1 MSCSLRPSY
10 PALLDQAWS
19 EHVAPREARAPT
31 LVSVFAGAGGSSLGC
46 SMAGFRELLA
56 VEQDAHAVAVLRRNF
71 PDVPIFHG
79 DVRDLDARSALR
91 LTGLRP
97 GELDLL
103 DGSPPCQGFSMAG
116 RRDPSDARNG
126 LFREFA
132 RLVEAFRPKVFV
144 MENVPGLVRGRM
156 RPIFGEMLRAL
167 KECGYAV
174 SVRLLNA
181 MYFQVP
187 QSRERLIFIGLRE
200 ELRARYGL
208 APSHPAPLS
217 RPIPMSAAIGDLPAT
232 QDPTRGHVWLDE
244 SPAGRN
250 TRTWRLA
257 HRARQGER
265 YAGRQRRHVWSK
277 PCGALL
283 KASAGKT
290 PMPYLR
296 GLGCH
301 PLYTR
306 TLSPLEYKRLA
317 SFPDPFELVGPWA
330 LGYDRVGNSVPPLLM
345 RAIAKHLRAQ
355 ILDQIVDQRLDRT
368 AYDPNLAF

>member
-1 MSCSLRPSY
+1 
-10 PALLDQAWS
+10 
-19 EHVAPREARAPT
+19 
-31 LVSVFAGAGGSSLGC
+31 
-46 SMAGFRELLA
+46 MAGFRELLA
-56 VEQDAHAVAVLRRNF
+56 VERDAHAVAVLRHNF

-79 DVRDLDARSALR
+79 DVRRLDAGTALR
-91 LTGLRP
+91 LLGLKP

-167 KECGYAV
+167 KGCGYAV

-187 QSRERLIFIGLRE
+187 QSRERLIFLGLRE
-200 ELRARYGL
+200 DLRQNSGL
-208 APSHPAPLS
+208 APSHPAAQS
-217 RPIPMSAAIGDLPAT
+217 RPIPMSAAIGDLPVSP
-232 QDPTRGHVWLDE
+232 DPGRGHVWLDE
-244 SPAGRN
+244 SPSGRD

-257 HRARQGER
+257 QHARQGET
-265 YAGRQRRHVWSK
+265 YAGRQRRLVWSE
-277 PCGALL
+277 PCRALL
-283 KASAGKT
+283 KASAGGT

-317 SFPDPFELVGPWA
+317 SFPDAFEFPGPWTLA
-330 LGYDRVGNSVPPLLM
+330 YDRVGNSVPPLLM
-345 RAIAKHLRAQ
+345 RAIARHVRAHL
-355 ILDQIVDQRLDRT
+355 LDRMLH
-368 AYDPNLAF
+368 DPIPC